1 MNTAMNTHLGDLS
14 DERTGALALE
24 DFAADRS
31 RRLERND
38 EDLAPVVREALVLYP
53 EDGWS
58 ADIVEAASVLWS
70 EAYDAAGGDPE
81 QEDDAL
87 AAWQTQ
93 ISDNLAMT
101 TQPADPPGA
110 DQVDRITYWLS
121 TSAANG
127 GTFAAVQGRPGLEMW
142 WVSMRDRA
150 VRDTHAAADG
160 QTRTPGD
167 TFDIGGYPLHYPG
180 EPVGPPEIWINCR
193 CLLAPASSELGV
205 VMSNLLQTPTPR
217 EVFAG
222 RSGHTTTTT
231 MTAAPT
237 ASVEAEPE
245 VVNDQD
251 DDDAMAGIT
260 DPDELM
266 PWHGILAPEGV
277 ATGDGRQFELGALTH
292 RDLPVPIRYTPIDNG
307 AHQGAVIVG
316 YINDVWRDEESN
328 VWGAGVFDDNA
339 YATEAVDLIAKGML
353 RGVSVD
359 LDDMQVEYAYADDSV
374 DENGDPAGAEMM
386 VVTHGR
392 ISAATLVAI
401 PAFAEAYVTLGTR
414 AEGEADAR
422 ALAAA
427 GCLPC
432 QARADALAEGHVEEF
447 AEQVSDKPW
456 SDFSQADYSDD
467 QWYRATILHRAGDSR
482 TKSDNGLPIR
492 EPDGT
497 LNRNGVHAAASR
509 FSSTEG
515 PADAKAAAA
524 AALRGAYDTLGE
536 EPPEAIATA
545 AAEVMGWAKEAWSYA
560 DALAGKFAASVD
572 VGDVVSWI
580 EKEDDGQVEEHRG
593 TVVSVDGEGG
603 TAQVIEDDDTYEIP
617 VADLVIEQAADAA
630 SAQVGDGEF
639 APGTRDGPGWLTNPE
654 DSQRLRNYWT
664 KGVGAGKIRWG
675 SPGDFNRCRRQLA
688 KYIKNPQWLAGT
700 CANLHKVAIG
710 VWPGQETGSHG
721 LTAGADAAPA
731 FTLVAAAGAD
741 DLVPAPEEWFADP
754 ELDRPTPLHVSPDGQ
769 VFGHLAR
776 WDECHTGS
784 GKMCRVAPH
793 SETGYAYFLTGSYL
807 SAQGSMV
814 PVGTITMNT
823 GHADMGFS
831 STAAMAH
838 YDNTATAA
846 AYVNVGEDEH
856 GIWVAGTLAPGIDG
870 ENIVKLRG
878 AKLSGDWRTIGRGR
892 NLELLGA
899 LAVNVPGFPVP
910 HTALAA
916 AGGVQTALV
925 AAGIVEPVAEVSDQE
940 RVVTA
945 PEQVAAVVRETLAQV
960 RAEESRR
967 LAAARAM
974 AVLNA
979 ERDRARSE
987 KIAAARAVLTN

>member
-1 MNTAMNTHLGDLS
+1 MNTHLGDLS
-14 DERTGALALE
+14 GTLALA

-58 ADIVEAASVLWS
+58 DDIVEAASVLWVES
-70 EAYDAAGGDPE
+70 YDAAGGDGDAM
-81 QEDDAL
+81 DDAL
-87 AAWQTQ
+87 ATWQGQ
-93 ISDNLAMT
+93 ITDNLAMT
-101 TQPADPPGA
+101 TQPADPPA
-110 DQVDRITYWLS
+110 TDQVDRITYWLS

-127 GTFAAVQGRPGLEMW
+127 GTFAAAQGRAGVEMW
-142 WVSMRDRA
+142 WVSMRDGA

-222 RSGHTTTTT
+222 RSGTTT
-231 MTAAPT
+231 MTAAP
-237 ASVEAEPE
+237 AVAAEPEPE
-245 VVNDQD
+245 VVNDEAD
-251 DDDAMAGIT
+251 DEAMDGIT

-328 VWGAGVFDDNA
+328 VWGAGVFDDNT

-359 LDDMQVEYAYADDSV
+359 LDDMQVEYAYADDTV
-374 DENGDPAGAEMM
+374 DEDGNPAGAEMM

-414 AEGEADAR
+414 EEGEADAR
-422 ALAAA
+422 AMAAA

-432 QARADALAEGHVEEF
+432 QARADALAEHHVEEF

-456 SDFSQADYSDD
+456 SDFSQSDYTDD
-467 QWYRATILHRAGDSR
+467 QWYRATILHRNGDSR

-497 LNRNGVHAAASR
+497 LNRNGVHAAAAR
-509 FSSTEG
+509 FNQTEG
-515 PADAKAAAA
+515 PAEAKAAAA
-524 AALRGAYDTLGE
+524 AALRGAYTTLGE
-536 EPPEAIATA
+536 EPPEQVAQA
-545 AAEVMGWAKEAWSYA
+545 AADTTA
-560 DALAGKFAASVD
+560 FAASVD
-572 VGDVVSWI
+572 IGDVVSWTTT
-580 EKEDDGQVEEHRG
+580 EDDGEIESHRG
-593 TVVSVDGEGG
+593 TVVAVDGE
-603 TAQVIEDDDTYEIP
+603 TATVTEEDDTYKVP
-617 VADLVIEQAADAA
+617 VADLVIEAAADTA
-630 SAQVGDGEF
+630 SAQVEDGEF

-675 SPGDFNRCRRQLA
+675 TPGDFNRCRRQLA

-710 VWPGQETGSHG
+710 VWPGQETGKHG
-721 LTAGADAAPA
+721 LTADGADQVAPA
-731 FTLVAAAGAD
+731 FTLVAAAGAE
-741 DLVPAPEEWFADP
+741 DLVPAPDEWFADP

-769 VFGHLAR
+769 VYGHLAR

-784 GKMCRVAPH
+784 DKMCRTAPH
-793 SETGYAYFLTGSYL
+793 STTGYAYFLTGTYL
-807 SAQGSMV
+807 SAGGSMV

-823 GHADMGFS
+823 GHADMGHS

-925 AAGIVEPVAEVSDQE
+925 AAGIVAPPAPPADDDVVA
-940 RVVTA
+940 A
-945 PEQVAAVVRETLAQV
+945 AEQVRAVVRETLAQV
-960 RAEESRR
+960 RAEEDRKV
-967 LAAARAM
+967 AAARAM

-979 ERDRARSE
+979 ERDRARTE
-987 KIAAARAVLTN
+987 KIAAARAVLC